1 MFAVKKNQGTLYE
14 DISQY
19 FENEAYREKEKQK
32 ANYKQ
37 TIDKAHRRVEI
48 RYYYLIL
55 DRYHRV

>member
-32 ANYKQ
+32 GNYIQ
-37 TIDKAHRRVEI
+37 TIEKTHGRVEI
-48 RYYYLIL
+48 RNYYVIL
-55 DRYHRV
+55 DRYQRV